1 MFNGGFIGIQISTI
15 PRLSQRLECM
25 LYRRKLELEVEEI
38 RPDMQ
43 TIRDAC
49 KDLRCSEKFKVVLQV
64 RRLLPSLKRK
74 RLPCG
79 KIVLAVGNALN
90 GSTFRGNAR
99 GFQLEA
105 LLKVSRRVGP
115 LYN

>member
-1 MFNGGFIGIQISTI
+1 MFREIQGGSTGPLVPTFIKK
-15 PRLSQRLECM
+15 EM
-25 LYRRKLELEVEEI
+25 LTLG
-38 RPDMQ
+38 
-43 TIRDAC
+43 
-49 KDLRCSEKFKVVLQV
+49 KV
-64 RRLLPSLKRK
+64 
-74 RLPCG
+74 
-79 KIVLAVGNALN
+79 VLAVGNALN

>member
-1 MFNGGFIGIQISTI
+1 MSGDEFIVPQISTI

-49 KDLRCSEKFKVVLQV
+49 KDLRSSQRFKMVLQV
-64 RRLLPSLKRK
+64 GYSPSSLDDNAYRLIRLSL
-74 RLPCG
+74 L
-79 KIVLAVGNALN
+79 
-90 GSTFRGNAR
+90 
-99 GFQLEA
+99 
-105 LLKVSRRVGP
+105 
-115 LYN
+115 